1 MTTCATSTSSSL
13 EDLVLTEFRRAAAA
27 VPAYQALL
35 AESGIRIT
43 QVADLAS
50 FARLCPVLSKANTF
64 DRFPIDQL
72 SVGES
77 VRDVADVLTSSGH
90 GGRFSFGLITRQEAA
105 AAAQLVDRAFDEAF
119 DIDARSTL
127 AINCLPMGVVF
138 SSNRMTVATTSVR
151 EDMAVALI
159 EAFGHRYEQLVLVGD
174 PFFMKRLTD
183 YAAARGVDWSRHRV
197 NVVLGEEIFGEHFR
211 AYLAA
216 HLGLDATR
224 ADGGYIMSSFGVGE
238 LGLHLCYE
246 TRSTLAL
253 RRAALDHPAFAC
265 DLLDARRDEGLL
277 LPMLFTF
284 NPARTFIEVLEPDAR
299 GYGLLTISML
309 DPERTVPL
317 LRYQTGDIARLLD
330 REEIADVMRRHD
342 VVLSGLL
349 PAALVALQGRQNESL
364 PNGSHAGFYKDAL
377 YVDRDIA
384 RRITGAFR
392 VIFSEGRC
400 TLHVQMAPSEA
411 AHDSLEQALSALLP
425 PALRPERVV
434 LWEYRQFPF
443 GMGVDYERKFTYF
456 VPGETNPET
465 DRATAPG
472 RPAA

>member
-1 MTTCATSTSSSL
+1 VTTCATATSRSL
-13 EDLVLTEFRRAAAA
+13 EDLLLTEFRRAAGA

-35 AESGIRIT
+35 AERGIRTI

-72 SVGES
+72 SVGGS
-77 VRDVADVLTSSGH
+77 VRDVADILTSSGH

-105 AAAQLVDRAFDEAF
+105 AAAQMVDRAFAEAF
-119 DIDARSTL
+119 DIDARTTL

-151 EDMAVALI
+151 EDMAVALV

-174 PFFMKRLTD
+174 PLFMKRLTD
-183 YAAARGVDWSRHRV
+183 YATARGVDWSRHRV
-197 NVVLGEEIFGEHFR
+197 NVVLGEEVFGEYFR

-216 HLGLDATR
+216 CLGLDA
-224 ADGGYIMSSFGVGE
+224 AGSDGGYIMSSFGVGE

-253 RRAALDHPAFAC
+253 RRAALDHPAFAD
-265 DLLDARRDEGLL
+265 DLLGARRDEGSL
-277 LPMLFTF
+277 LPMIFTF

-330 REEIADVMRRHD
+330 REEIADAVRRHD
-342 VVLSGLL
+342 VVLPGLL
-349 PAALVALQGRQNESL
+349 PAALVALKGRQNESL
-364 PNGSHAGFYKDAL
+364 PNGSHAGLYKDAL
-377 YVDRDIA
+377 YADRNIA

-392 VIFSEGRC
+392 VIFSAGRC
-400 TLHVQMAPSEA
+400 TLHVQLARSEVAPA
-411 AHDSLEQALSALLP
+411 SLEQTLAALLP
-425 PALRPERVV
+425 PALRPVRVV

-443 GMGVDYERKFTYF
+443 GMGVDYERKFTYY
-456 VPGETNPET
+456 VAGETSPET
-465 DRATAPG
+465 DGAAAPG
-472 RPAA
+472 RPVA